1 MVFFRALLGLVLL
14 EGGCLGTHWGV
25 LESDLGAVRTE
36 NTGNKQRLEISG
48 FEKPECVDNL
58 APPLSQKEPV
68 TRSRRHT
75 DIEDAGPATAIGAA
89 EQTHID
95 AQARRFSFFFL
106 FSYTLGYINRPGQQ
120 HERHI

>member
-1 MVFFRALLGLVLL
+1 MR
-14 EGGCLGTHWGV
+14 THWGV

-95 AQARRFSFFFL
+95 AHKHTKRTGKAFFFFL
-106 FSYTLGYINRPGQQ
+106 SFQL
-120 HERHI
+120 HIRIH